1 MSEIK
6 FSKAEIAMGILWA
19 RAERRGRDAGQAIAP
34 SVMRIVQANPITGK
48 PLPGAKVYVE
58 TEGPCGFAYVTIKPA
73 RGPLVSYMKKVSRGH
88 RAYYGGWEV
97 SVHAHGQSME
107 RKAAHAKAMADY
119 LTAEGVKGV
128 SWYDFI
134 D

>member
-6 FSKAEIAMGILWA
+6 FSKAEVAMAFLWA
-19 RAERRGRDAGQAIAP
+19 SAERLGREAGEAITP
-34 SVMRIVQANPITGK
+34 TVMRIVQANPITGK

-58 TEGPCGFAYVTIKPA
+58 TEGPCGFACVTITPA
-73 RGPLVSYMKKVSRGH
+73 RGPLVSWMKKVSKGR
-88 RAYYGGWEV
+88 RSYYAGWEV